1 MLFVSVTAFQ
11 NIIKYHFSASF
22 FWGISQKS
30 VCLWKIHLRNL
41 TSFNCLCVQRDEK
54 TKCIPTRTLLQHLH
68 FQHGSSSWGVV
79 SANYSL
85 YSALLLSNINIQL
98 FQIEQCSGT
107 VTSTNCSSFSVATSK
122 LFLAD
127 SDFRSWQSRTVT
139 LFLKSWMLSWKRCL
153 VHAGLRILFSSFSS
167 MARKGKRCE
176 LKWMSDMFYTVCFLP
191 IPAQVG
197 MPELLVNKLLGITS
211 R

>member
-1 MLFVSVTAFQ
+1 MKRQSAFLQEHFYSTFTFSTAPQAGEWF
-11 NIIKYHFSASF
+11 
-22 FWGISQKS
+22 
-30 VCLWKIHLRNL
+30 
-41 TSFNCLCVQRDEK
+41 
-54 TKCIPTRTLLQHLH
+54 LQTTVYI
-68 FQHGSSSWGVV
+68 Q
-79 SANYSL
+79 L
-85 YSALLLSNINIQL
+85 YSSATSTYS
-98 FQIEQCSGT
+98 FSKIEQCSGT

-139 LFLKSWMLSWKRCL
+139 LFLKSWMLSWKRRL